1 MRNIIR
7 WITYPIRKVQY
18 ERRIAARI
26 RILDAASTSN
36 FKHVPLRTFAQRER
50 SLCAG
55 R

>member
-1 MRNIIR
+1 MSKIIR
-7 WITYPIRKVQY
+7 FITYPIRKVQY

-26 RILDAASTSN
+26 RRLDAASPSN
-36 FKHVPLRTFAQRER
+36 FKHSPLRSFAQRER